1 MDFPSFFFFFLLLR
15 VSEDSA
21 GLEGLISGWTLAA
34 SPRLSFFDGENYS
47 QMRGKEGKVWSRR
60 DDGDLRKDG
69 TGEAD

>member
-1 MDFPSFFFFFLLLR
+1 MDFPFFFFLLLW

-69 TGEAD
+69 MGEAD